1 MGILSGR
8 GSLSRGITSFRFCG
22 KGFAAF
28 CFACLQHVVQ
38 GLQKRGVLH
47 RLTRHVEKANAARRK
62 RRRGTLHFPMPR
74 AASFSTPLGGVF

>member
-47 RLTRHVEKANAARRK
+47 RPK
-62 RRRGTLHFPMPR
+62 RRV
-74 AASFSTPLGGVF
+74 ASA

>member
-1 MGILSGR
+1 MKREKNQAYCEKKEKSHMGILSGR
-8 GSLSRGITSFRFCG
+8 GSLSRGITSFRLCG

-47 RLTRHVEKANAARRK
+47 RPK
-62 RRRGTLHFPMPR
+62 RRV
-74 AASFSTPLGGVF
+74 ASV